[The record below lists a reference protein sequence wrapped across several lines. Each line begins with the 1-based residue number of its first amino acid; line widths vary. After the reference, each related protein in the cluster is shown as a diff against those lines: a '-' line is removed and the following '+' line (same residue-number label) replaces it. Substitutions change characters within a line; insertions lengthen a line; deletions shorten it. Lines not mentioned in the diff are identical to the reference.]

1 MINSTGSFTTI
12 QRTIGIFLSILPEVI
27 KRSRR
32 SSEYSAIYH
41 SVNVILDQL
50 LLLLREEWN
59 HSFIN
64 AEFPV
69 ARDGEDIRPPDDNT

>member
-12 QRTIGIFLSILPEVI
+12 QRTIRYILVNSTGSYQTKSKI
-27 KRSRR
+27 
-32 SSEYSAIYH
+32 SAIYH
-41 SVNVILDQL
+41 PVNVILDQL
-50 LLLLREEWN
+50 LLLPREDWN

-69 ARDGEDIRPPDDNT
+69 ARDGEDIRPPDDQT